1 MSEPRTR
8 GLHHV
13 TAISGDARATVEFY
27 VGVLGLRLVKK
38 SVNQDDVGTYHLFFA
53 DGEGHPGTDLTFFPF
68 AHAAPGREGAGQV
81 VRVAFR
87 VPRESLDWWRKRLEE
102 KGVRVADRR
111 TRLDEEVLPF
121 RDPDGMGLDLVA
133 VDDVDPELQW
143 LGGGVPEDRA
153 IAGFHSVT
161 LQEADP
167 EPAADVLGA
176 LLGLEEEIT
185 EDGRTRYRGDPT
197 QPGSAVDV
205 VRAPGSGRGRVGAGS
220 VHHIAFRARDREEQA
235 ALRTRVA
242 DAGLHPTPVIDR
254 FWFESVY
261 FREPEGVLFEI
272 ATDGPGFTVDED
284 LSELGTHLVLP
295 PWLEG
300 RRAEIENALPP
311 LEVPSES
318 GSRSP
323 AGEP

>member
-1 MSEPRTR
+1 MSEPRSR

-13 TAISGDARATVEFY
+13 TAISGDAGKTVEFY

-53 DGEGHPGTDLTFFPF
+53 DGKGHPGTDLTFFPF

-87 VPRESLDWWRKRLEE
+87 VPRGSLEWWRGRLEE
-102 KGVRVADRR
+102 RGARVSDRR
-111 TRLDEEVLPF
+111 TRMGEEILSL

-133 VDDVDPELQW
+133 VEEIDPRLQW
-143 LGGGVPEDRA
+143 LEAGIPEDAA

-161 LQEADP
+161 LLEADP
-167 EPAADVLGA
+167 EPAAAVLGA
-176 LLGLEEEIT
+176 LLGLEEETT
-185 EDGRTRYRGDPT
+185 EDGRTRYRGDPS

-205 VRAPGSGRGRVGAGS
+205 VGAPGTGRGRVGAGS
-220 VHHIAFRARDREEQA
+220 VHHIAFRARDREEQE
-235 ALRTRVA
+235 ALRARVA

-272 ATDGPGFTVDED
+272 ATDGPGFTVDEE

-295 PWLEG
+295 PWLEE
-300 RRAEIENALPP
+300 RREEIEEGLPALD
-311 LEVPSES
+311 LPSET
-318 GSRSP
+318 GSRTP
-323 AGEP
+323 AGEA